1 MTLLLGD
8 MQEFITLS
16 VILVSC
22 AGVMGNIKQT
32 LALKSNKFEILE
44 EFDSC

>member
-8 MQEFITLS
+8 MQQFITLS

-22 AGVMGNIKQT
+22 AGVMGNIKYI
-32 LALKSNKFEILE
+32 LILKGNKFGILR